1 LSQRWSNLLVWAGT
15 IAFVVLVSKEAW
27 AGNPVNGTSLTN
39 LVVVALPVAGII
51 AMSASGLVV
60 VYTTTG
66 VFNFAQGAVGMFFA
80 YIDWELTVDRGYP
93 QLIVLPLVV
102 LVLAP
107 LLGILLDRTV
117 MRQLQGKPLVV
128 QLMVTVGLMF
138 ALIGLANM
146 IWNQQDAH
154 TMPALFAGH
163 GFHIGQVLLTW
174 HRFITIMVAVALAI
188 GLRVLLFRTRI
199 GVAMRAVV
207 DNRELAA
214 LGGARS
220 TVLSSF
226 AWALGCSLA
235 ALAGILLAPETADM
249 STTTLTLLIITAFAA
264 AVVGR
269 LRSLPLT
276 YLGALILALST
287 QWMGSFLKFSD
298 RWTNVPDALPTIML
312 FIVLLLLPRAE
323 IQFARINSIRRVERV
338 SSVRDTAI
346 GMAALLAFIGVLAT
360 FLSSTDPTNVNRIS
374 LGMCTALVALSL
386 VPLTGWAGQV
396 SLAPL
401 AFAGIGAVA
410 YARLGGAHG
419 SIWAVFLAALVTVPV
434 GALLA
439 FPAMRLQ
446 GLYLALATLAFAAM
460 VEEVFF
466 AQPFAVG
473 AGVISVAPV
482 HILGVDFSAPKSFLL
497 LVTVV
502 FGLCG
507 IGVVALRRSAFGRRL
522 VALRDSEAASVTVG
536 VNVLETKLIV
546 FSLSAGIAGF
556 AGAFMAMSFG
566 KLSGATGFE
575 ALSGLPIVLA
585 LVIGGVGFVAG
596 ALFAGIFGLTLVI
609 VQSDWHISL
618 WIGITYLAPGL
629 AVLGIIQ
636 NPSGAVVPIGE
647 GFARLLPWRH
657 DARKEY
663 AEAIAAAAEP
673 EIGELGIERPF
684 AEADVLL
691 VDRGLGISND
701 IPRGVVTAT
710 GVATATAT
718 GRSG

>member
-1 LSQRWSNLLVWAGT
+1 VSQRWSNLLVWAGT
-15 IAFVVLVSKEAW
+15 IVFVVAVSKAAW
-27 AGNPVNGTSLTN
+27 AGNPVNGTTLTN
-39 LVVVALPVAGII
+39 LVVVAVPLAGIY
-51 AMSASGLVV
+51 AMAASGLVV

-66 VFNFAQGAVGMFFA
+66 IFNFAQGGIGMFLA
-80 YIDWELTVDRGYP
+80 YVDWELTVDHGLP
-93 QLIVLPLVV
+93 QLLVLPLVV

-107 LLGILLDRTV
+107 LLGIALDRSI
-117 MRQLQGKPLVV
+117 MRHLQGKPLVV

-138 ALIGLANM
+138 AFIGLANM
-146 IWNQQDAH
+146 IWNQNDAH
-154 TMPALFAGH
+154 SMPALFQGH
-163 GFHIGQVLLTW
+163 GFHVGQVLLTW
-174 HRFITIMVAVALAI
+174 HRFITIVIAVGLAI
-188 GLRVLLFRTRI
+188 GLRILLFRTRI
-199 GVAMRAVV
+199 GIAMRAVV

-220 TVLSSF
+220 SVLSSF

-249 STTTLTLLIITAFAA
+249 STSTLTFLIITAFAA

-276 YLGALILALST
+276 YLGALILALAT

-323 IQFARINSIRRVERV
+323 IQFARIGQIRRVERV
-338 SSVRDTAI
+338 STVRDTVI
-346 GMAALLAFIGVLAT
+346 GMGALVVVVVLLSQ
-360 FLSSTDPTNVNRIS
+360 FLLSSSDPTNVSRITV
-374 LGMCTALVALSL
+374 GMCTALVALSL

-410 YARLGGAHG
+410 YTRLGGAHG
-419 SIWAVFLAALVTVPV
+419 SIWAVFLAALVTVPI
-434 GALLA
+434 GALFA

-460 VEEVFF
+460 VEEVFYT
-466 AQPFAVG
+466 QPFAIG
-473 AGVISVAPV
+473 PGERSVEGV
-482 HILGVDFSAPKSFLL
+482 HILGINFANSSSTSPKPLMI

-536 VNVLETKLIV
+536 VNVLETKLVV
-546 FSLSAGIAGF
+546 FALSAGIAGF
-556 AGAFMAMSFG
+556 AGAFFAMSFG
-566 KLSGATGFE
+566 TLNGAQGFQMI
-575 ALSGLPIVLA
+575 AGLPVVLA

-596 ALFAGIFGLTLVI
+596 ALFAGVFGIITLFI
-609 VQSDWHISL
+609 QDHWHISL
-618 WIGITYLAPGL
+618 WIALYYLAPGL

-647 GFARLLPWRH
+647 GFARLLPWRN
-657 DARKEY
+657 DARREY
-663 AEAIAAAAEP
+663 EEMTAATADP
-673 EIGELGIERPF
+673 EVGVLGLQEPF

-691 VDRGLGISND
+691 VDRELGISND
-701 IPRGVVTAT
+701 IPREAVVA
-710 GVATATAT
+710 G
-718 GRSG
+718 SG

>member
-15 IAFVVLVSKEAW
+15 IVFIVYVSKAAW
-27 AGNPVNGTSLTN
+27 AGNPVNGTSITN
-39 LVVVALPVAGII
+39 WIVVALPVAGII
-51 AMSASGLVV
+51 AMAASGLVV

-66 VFNFAQGAVGMFFA
+66 VFNFAQGAIGMFFA
-80 YIDWELTVDRGYP
+80 YVDWELTVNRGVP
-93 QLIVLPLVV
+93 QAIALPLCV

-107 LLGILLDRTV
+107 LFGVALDRSV
-117 MRQLQGKPLVV
+117 MRQLQGKQLVV

-154 TMPALFAGH
+154 TMPALFAGR
-163 GFHIGQVLLTW
+163 GFHIGDVLLTW
-174 HRFITIMVAVALAI
+174 HRFITIVVAIALAI
-188 GLRVLLFRTRI
+188 GLRILLFRTRI

-220 TVLSSF
+220 TLLSSV

-249 STTTLTLLIITAFAA
+249 STTTLTLLVITAFSA

-287 QWMGSFLKFSD
+287 QWAGSFLKFSD

-323 IQFARINSIRRVERV
+323 LQFARINSIRRVEHV

-346 GMAALLAFIGVLAT
+346 GMAALVVFIGVVAS
-360 FLSSTDPTNVNRIS
+360 FLSSTDPTNVNRIA

-419 SIWAVFLAALVTVPV
+419 SIWAVFFAVLVTIPI

-446 GLYLALATLAFAAM
+446 GLYLALATLAFASV

-473 AGVISVAPV
+473 QGTRDVTPV
-482 HILGVDFSAPKSFLL
+482 HLLGVDFSKPKSFLL
-497 LVTVV
+497 LITVV

-507 IGVVALRRSAFGRRL
+507 IGIVALRRSAFVRRL

-536 VNVLETKLIV
+536 VNILETKLVV
-546 FSLSAGIAGF
+546 FALSAAIAGF
-556 AGAFMAMSFG
+556 AGAFMAMTFG

-575 ALSGLPIVLA
+575 ALTGLPIVLA

-596 ALFAGIFGLTLVI
+596 ALFAGIFGLTLII
-609 VQSDWHISL
+609 VQSDWHLSL
-618 WIGITYLAPGL
+618 WLGITYLAPGL

-647 GFARLLPWRH
+647 GFARLLPWRK
-657 DARKEY
+657 DAKLEY
-663 AEAIAAAAEP
+663 QEMVAANAEP
-673 EIGELGIERPF
+673 EVGELGIERPF

-701 IPRGVVTAT
+701 VPRP
-710 GVATATAT
+710 VATA
-718 GRSG
+718 RSG

>member
-1 LSQRWSNLLVWAGT
+1 MSQRWSNLLVWVAT
-15 IAFVVLVSKEAW
+15 IVFIVAVSKTAW
-27 AGNPVNGTSLTN
+27 AGNPVNGTSLTS
-39 LVVVALPVAGII
+39 LVVVALPLAGIY

-66 VFNFAQGAVGMFFA
+66 IFNFAQGAIGMFLA
-80 YIDWELTVDRGYP
+80 YVDWELTVDHGWP
-93 QLIVLPLVV
+93 QLLVLPLVV
-102 LVLAP
+102 LVIAP
-107 LLGILLDRTV
+107 LLGIALDRSIMV
-117 MRQLQGKPLVV
+117 HIQDKPLVV

-138 ALIGLANM
+138 AFIGVANM
-146 IWNQQDAH
+146 LWNQNDAH
-154 TMPALFAGH
+154 SMPALFQGQ

-174 HRFITIMVAVALAI
+174 HRFITIMLAIGLAI
-188 GLRVLLFRTRI
+188 GLRILLFRTRVGI
-199 GVAMRAVV
+199 AMRAVV
-207 DNRELAA
+207 DNRDLAA

-220 TVLSSF
+220 SALSSV

-249 STTTLTLLIITAFAA
+249 STTTLTFLIITAFAA

-276 YLGALILALST
+276 YLGALILALAT

-323 IQFARINSIRRVERV
+323 VQFARIGQVRRVERV

-346 GMAALLAFIGVLAT
+346 GMVALVVFIGVLSR
-360 FLSSTDPTNVNRIS
+360 FLSTTDTTNLSRFTI
-374 LGMCTALVALSL
+374 GMCTALLALSL

-434 GALLA
+434 GALFA

-460 VEEVFF
+460 VEEVFYT
-466 AQPFAVG
+466 QPFAIGPGERQV
-473 AGVISVAPV
+473 VPV
-482 HILGVDFSAPKSFLL
+482 HLLGIDFSAPRSLL
-497 LVTVV
+497 ILVTVV

-536 VNVLETKLIV
+536 VNVLETKLLV
-546 FSLSAGIAGF
+546 FALSAGIAGF
-556 AGAFMAMSFG
+556 AGAFFAMSVG
-566 KLSGATGFE
+566 TLNGATGFTMI
-575 ALSGLPIVLA
+575 AGLPIVLA

-596 ALFAGIFGLTLVI
+596 ALFAGVFGLFLLI
-609 VQSDWHISL
+609 IQSDWHISL
-618 WIGITYLAPGL
+618 WIGLTYLAPGL

-636 NPSGAVVPIGE
+636 SPSGAVVPIGE

-657 DARKEY
+657 DARREY
-663 AEAIAAAAEP
+663 EEMTAASAEP
-673 EIGELGIERPF
+673 EVGELGLARPF
-684 AEADVLL
+684 EEADVLL
-691 VDRGLGISND
+691 VDRSLGVRND
-701 IPRGVVTAT
+701 LPSVVASV
-710 GVATATAT
+710 G
-718 GRSG
+718 SG

>member
-1 LSQRWSNLLVWAGT
+1 MSQRWSNLLVWVAT
-15 IAFVVLVSKEAW
+15 IAFVVLVSKAAW

-39 LVVVALPVAGII
+39 LVVLALPVAGII

-66 VFNFAQGAVGMFFA
+66 VFNFAQGAIGMFLA
-80 YIDWELTVDRGYP
+80 YVDWELTVHHGWP
-93 QLIVLPLVV
+93 QLLVLPLVV
-102 LVLAP
+102 LVVAP
-107 LLGILLDRTV
+107 LLGIVLDRAI
-117 MRQLQGKPLVV
+117 MRHVQGKPLVV

-138 ALIGLANM
+138 AFIGIANM
-146 IWNQQDAH
+146 LWNQNDAH
-154 TMPALFAGH
+154 SMPALFSGH

-174 HRFITIMVAVALAI
+174 HRFITIMVAVGLAV
-188 GLRVLLFRTRI
+188 GLRILLFRTRI
-199 GVAMRAVV
+199 GIAMRAVV

-220 TVLSSF
+220 SVLSSF

-249 STTTLTLLIITAFAA
+249 STTTLTFLIITAFAA

-287 QWMGSFLKFSD
+287 QWAGSFLKFSQ
-298 RWTNVPDALPTIML
+298 RWTNVPQALPTIML

-323 IQFARINSIRRVERV
+323 IQFARIGQVRRVERV
-338 SSVRDTAI
+338 SSVRDTVI
-346 GMAALLAFIGVLAT
+346 GMTVLVAVVAVLAQ
-360 FLSSTDPTNVNRIS
+360 FLSTTNLSRFT

-410 YARLGGAHG
+410 YTRLGGAHG
-419 SIWAVFLAALVTVPV
+419 SVWAVLLAALVTVPV
-434 GALLA
+434 GALFA

-460 VEEVFF
+460 VEEVFYS
-466 AQPFAVG
+466 QPFAVG
-473 AGVISVAPV
+473 PGEREVGRV
-482 HILGVDFSAPKSFLL
+482 HLLGIDFTSPRSFLV
-497 LVTVV
+497 LVAVV

-507 IGVVALRRSAFGRRL
+507 VGIVALRRSAFGRRL

-536 VNVLETKLIV
+536 VNVLETKLAV
-546 FSLSAGIAGF
+546 FSISAGIAGF
-556 AGAFMAMSFG
+556 AGAFFAMSAG
-566 KLSGATGFE
+566 KLNGPTGFE
-575 ALSGLPIVLA
+575 MIAGLPVVLA

-596 ALFAGIFGLTLVI
+596 ALFAGVFGLVTLI
-609 VQSDWHISL
+609 VQDDWHISL
-618 WIGITYLAPGL
+618 WIGLYYLAPGL

-647 GFARLLPWRH
+647 GFARLLPWRK
-657 DARKEY
+657 DARREY
-663 AEAIAAAAEP
+663 AEMTAAAAEP
-673 EIGELGIERPF
+673 EVGELGLERPF
-684 AEADVLL
+684 EEPDVLL
-691 VDRGLGISND
+691 IDRGLGISND
-701 IPRGVVTAT
+701 VPRA
-710 GVATATAT
+710 VAV
-718 GRSG
+718 RSG

>member
-1 LSQRWSNLLVWAGT
+1 MSQRWSNLLVWAGT
-15 IAFVVLVSKEAW
+15 IAFIVLVSKTAW

-39 LVVVALPVAGII
+39 LVVVALPLAGII

-66 VFNFAQGAVGMFFA
+66 VFNFAQGAIGMFLA
-80 YIDWELTVDRGYP
+80 YIDWELTVDQGWP
-93 QLIVLPLVV
+93 QYLVLPLVV
-102 LVLAP
+102 LVIAP
-107 LLGILLDRTV
+107 LLGIALDRSI
-117 MRQLQGKPLVV
+117 MRHLQGKPLVV

-138 ALIGLANM
+138 AFVGLANM
-146 IWNQQDAH
+146 IWNQNDAH
-154 TMPALFAGH
+154 SMPALFAGH
-163 GFHIGQVLLTW
+163 GFHVGQVLLTW

-188 GLRVLLFRTRI
+188 GLRVVLFRTRI
-199 GVAMRAVV
+199 GIAMRAVV
-207 DNRELAA
+207 DNRDLAA
-214 LGGARS
+214 LEGARS
-220 TVLSSF
+220 SVLSSF
-226 AWALGCSLA
+226 AWALGCSVA
-235 ALAGILLAPETADM
+235 ALAGILIAPETADM
-249 STTTLTLLIITAFAA
+249 STTTLTFLIITAFAA

-276 YLGALILALST
+276 YLGALILALAT
-287 QWMGSFLKFSD
+287 QWMGSFLRFSD

-323 IQFARINSIRRVERV
+323 IQFARIGQVRRVERV

-346 GMAALLAFIGVLAT
+346 GMLVLVIAVAVVAKF
-360 FLSSTDPTNVNRIS
+360 FLSNTDPTMANRMT
-374 LGMCTALVALSL
+374 LGMCTALLALSL

-434 GALLA
+434 GALFA
-439 FPAMRLQ
+439 FPAMRLH

-460 VEEVFF
+460 VEEVFYS
-466 AQPFAVG
+466 QPFAIG
-473 AGVISVAPV
+473 PGERPV
-482 HILGVDFSAPKSFLL
+482 TRVHLLGIDFGSPKSFVV

-536 VNVLETKLIV
+536 VNVLETKLAV
-546 FSLSAGIAGF
+546 FALSAGIAGF
-556 AGAFMAMSFG
+556 AGAFFAMSAETLNG
-566 KLSGATGFE
+566 STGFQMI
-575 ALSGLPIVLA
+575 AGLPIVLA

-596 ALFAGIFGLTLVI
+596 ALFAGVFGLLTLLI
-609 VQSDWHISL
+609 QEKWHLSL
-618 WIGITYLAPGL
+618 WLGLFYLAPGL

-657 DARKEY
+657 DARREY
-663 AEAIAAAAEP
+663 EEMTAAAAEP
-673 EIGELGIERPF
+673 EIGELGLERPF
-684 AEADVLL
+684 EEADVLL
-691 VDRGLGISND
+691 VDRGLGISNEV
-701 IPRGVVTAT
+701 PRA
-710 GVATATAT
+710 VAAA
-718 GRSG
+718 RSG

>member
-1 LSQRWSNLLVWAGT
+1 VSQRWSNLLVWAGT
-15 IAFVVLVSKEAW
+15 IVFIVAVSKAAW
-27 AGNPVNGTSLTN
+27 AGNPVNGTTLTN
-39 LVVVALPVAGII
+39 LVVLAVPLAGIY
-51 AMSASGLVV
+51 AMAASGLVV

-66 VFNFAQGAVGMFFA
+66 IFNFAQGGVGMFLA
-80 YIDWELTVDRGYP
+80 YVDWELTVDHGLP
-93 QLIVLPLVV
+93 QLLVLPLVV

-107 LLGILLDRTV
+107 LLGIALDRSI
-117 MRQLQGKPLVV
+117 MRHLQGKPLVV

-138 ALIGLANM
+138 AFIALANM
-146 IWNQQDAH
+146 IWNQNDGH
-154 TMPALFAGH
+154 SLPELFQGR

-174 HRFITIMVAVALAI
+174 HRFITVVLAVGLAI
-188 GLRVLLFRTRI
+188 GLRILLFRTRI
-199 GVAMRAVV
+199 GIAMRAVV

-220 TVLSSF
+220 AVLSSF

-235 ALAGILLAPETADM
+235 ALAGILLAPETPSM
-249 STTTLTLLIITAFAA
+249 STSTLTFLIITAFAA

-276 YLGALILALST
+276 YLGALILALAT

-323 IQFARINSIRRVERV
+323 LEFARIGQVRRVERV
-338 SSVRDTAI
+338 ATVRDTVI
-346 GMAALLAFIGVLAT
+346 GMGALLVAVLLLSLR
-360 FLSSTDPTNVNRIS
+360 LSSSDPTNVSRITVG
-374 LGMCTALVALSL
+374 LCTALLLLSL

-410 YARLGGAHG
+410 YLRLGGAHG
-419 SIWAVFLAALVTVPV
+419 SVWAVFLAALVTIPI
-434 GALLA
+434 GALFA

-446 GLYLALATLAFAAM
+446 GLYLALATLAFANT
-460 VEEVFF
+460 VEKVFF
-466 AQPFAVG
+466 TQPFAIG
-473 AGVISVAPV
+473 PGERSVEGV
-482 HILGVDFSAPKSFLL
+482 HIFGIDFANSQSTHPKPLMI

-522 VALRDSEAASVTVG
+522 IALRDSEAASVTVG
-536 VNVLETKLIV
+536 INVLETKLVV
-546 FSLSAGIAGF
+546 FALSAGIAGF
-556 AGAFMAMSFG
+556 AGAFFAMSFG
-566 KLSGATGFE
+566 TLNGAQGFQMI
-575 ALSGLPIVLA
+575 AGLPVVLA

-596 ALFAGIFGLTLVI
+596 ALFAGVFGIITLFI
-609 VQSDWHISL
+609 QEHWHISL
-618 WIGITYLAPGL
+618 WLGLYYLAPGL

-657 DARKEY
+657 DARHEY
-663 AEAIAAAAEP
+663 EEMTAAAAEP
-673 EIGELGIERPF
+673 EVGVLGLQRPF
-684 AEADVLL
+684 AESDVLL
-691 VDRGLGISND
+691 VDRELGISND
-701 IPRGVVTAT
+701 VPREVV
-710 GVATATAT
+710 VA
-718 GRSG
+718 GSE

>member
-1 LSQRWSNLLVWAGT
+1 MFIVA
-15 IAFVVLVSKEAW
+15 VSKAAW
-27 AGNPVNGTSLTN
+27 AGNPINGTSLTN
-39 LVVVALPVAGII
+39 LVVLALPLAGII

-66 VFNFAQGAVGMFFA
+66 VFNFAQGAIGMFFA
-80 YIDWELTVDRGYP
+80 YVDWELTVAHGLP
-93 QLIVLPLVV
+93 QLVVLPLVV
-102 LVLAP
+102 LVAAP
-107 LLGILLDRTV
+107 LFGILLDRAV
-117 MRQLQGKPLVV
+117 MRHLQGKALVV

-146 IWNQQDAH
+146 IWNQNNAH
-154 TMPALFAGH
+154 SMPFLFSGH
-163 GFHIGQVLLTW
+163 GFHVGQILLTW
-174 HRFITIMVAVALAI
+174 HRFVTIVVAIGLAV

-199 GVAMRAVV
+199 GIAMRAVV
-207 DNRELAA
+207 DNRDLAA
-214 LGGARS
+214 LEGARS
-220 TVLSSF
+220 SVLSSF

-249 STTTLTLLIITAFAA
+249 STTTLTFLIITAFAA

-323 IQFARINSIRRVERV
+323 VQFARIGQVRRVERV

-346 GMAALLAFIGVLAT
+346 GMAALLVVIAVLNQ
-360 FLSSTDPTNVNRIS
+360 FVLSSSDPTNVSRITI
-374 LGMCTALVALSL
+374 GMCTALVALSL

-419 SIWAVFLAALVTVPV
+419 SIWAVLLAALVTIPI
-434 GALLA
+434 GALFA

-460 VEEVFF
+460 VEEVFYS
-466 AQPFAVG
+466 QPFAIG
-473 AGVISVAPV
+473 AGERSVESV
-482 HILGVDFSAPKSFLL
+482 HLLGIDFSKTTAPKSLLL

-507 IGVVALRRSAFGRRL
+507 IGIVALRRSAFGRRL
-522 VALRDSEAASVTVG
+522 VALRDSEAASATVG
-536 VNVLETKLIV
+536 VNVLETKLAV
-546 FSLSAGIAGF
+546 FALSAGLAGF
-556 AGAFMAMSFG
+556 AGAFFAMSFG
-566 KLSGATGFE
+566 TLNQSQGFE
-575 ALSGLPIVLA
+575 MIAGLPVVLA

-596 ALFAGIFGLTLVI
+596 ALFAGVFGLGLVI
-609 VQSDWHISL
+609 VQADWHISL
-618 WIGITYLAPGL
+618 WLGLTYLAPGL

-636 NPSGAVVPIGE
+636 SPSGAVVPIGE

-657 DARKEY
+657 DARREY
-663 AEAIAAAAEP
+663 EELTAANAEP
-673 EIGELGIERPF
+673 EIGELGLQRAFE
-684 AEADVLL
+684 EADVLL

-701 IPRGVVTAT
+701 IPRGA
-710 GVATATAT
+710 VAA
-718 GRSG
+718 RSR